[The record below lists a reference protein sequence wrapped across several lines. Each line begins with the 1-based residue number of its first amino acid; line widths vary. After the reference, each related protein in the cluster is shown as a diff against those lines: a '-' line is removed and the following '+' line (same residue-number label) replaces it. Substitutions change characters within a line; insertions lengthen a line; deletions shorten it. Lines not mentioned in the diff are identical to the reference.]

1 MISFMENYSNKLYGA
16 LQLLPQGNIELF
28 FNEVLSVW
36 QKNAQI
42 FICGNGGS
50 GANALHIANDLFYGV
65 AKGAGKGIKVHAL
78 TANQAI
84 MTCFANDLSY
94 KEIFSQ
100 QLEVL
105 ANPGDMLIAFSGS
118 GNSPNILD
126 ALEKAKTLKMTS
138 CAILGYSGG
147 AALGMSDIP
156 IHVPVDDMQIS
167 EDAQVIICH
176 ALMQW
181 LNGQNPYKN
190 KRG

>member
-1 MISFMENYSNKLYGA
+1 MTNYMSNYCDNLTTS
-16 LQLLPQGNIELF
+16 LRLLPFSGLETF
-28 FNEVLSVW
+28 FNLVLSVW
-36 QKNAQI
+36 QKDAQI

-65 AKGAGKGIKVHAL
+65 AKGNGKGIRAHAL

-94 KEIFSQ
+94 KDVFSQ
-100 QLEVL
+100 QLDVL
-105 ANPGDMLIAFSGS
+105 ANPGDMLIALSGS
-118 GNSPNILD
+118 GNSPNILE
-126 ALEKAKTLKMTS
+126 ALNKAKSLNMIS

-147 AALGMSDIP
+147 AALALADTP

-167 EDAQVIICH
+167 EDLQVIICH

-181 LNGQNPYKN
+181 LQGQNP
-190 KRG
+190 KRDI